1 MKLTLERK
9 IPLGFIVAI
18 FLLVIIIFFAFRSMN
33 SINEALHWEKHTQ
46 EVLLQLDEMLI
57 LMVNAETAARGFMVS
72 KDETILEPYNET
84 NQKIGGD
91 LARLRNLTADSNT
104 QATRIS
110 QLEATINERLAFL
123 QKLIEIRRTKSIEET
138 RAQVGTVRGRELSN
152 SIRQIIGEM
161 KNEEQKLL
169 TQREADLS
177 KSLQTTYLMLFG
189 VGSAGIIFLG
199 FANLTIY
206 REIGKRRQAEEDL
219 LETNKDLEK
228 RVEERT
234 HEILQKNE
242 ELNEQIKQREQ
253 TEDRHKLALEAG
265 NLGTWIF
272 NIKSNQSEIDERGLS
287 FFGFSPE
294 DFDGNTFGRLHQ
306 EDSLKIAELL
316 QKSLKKRTKFNA
328 EFRVLLSDGKV
339 RWSHC
344 MGEPQLDENGEV
356 VRIVGNCRDITEQ
369 RESENKREEF
379 LKKEQAARREAE
391 IANRLRDEF
400 LATVSHELRA
410 PLNSILGWGRLL
422 EKEILDEKTTRKAVE
437 TIIRNAES
445 QNRLIEDLLD
455 VSRII
460 SGKLRLEITT
470 LKPVNVIEAALE
482 TVHPAA
488 EAKGITLEVKSLSP
502 VSHISGD
509 PNRLQQVVWNLL
521 SNAIK
526 FTPNGGSVTVELER
540 TNGDIE
546 IRVRDTGI
554 GIKEEFL
561 PYVFDRFRQ
570 ADASSIRKFG
580 GLGLGLAIVRHLV
593 EMHGGTVSV
602 FSEGESKGSTFTI
615 KLPVITTPQV
625 DEEFDDS
632 KIPENSKIK
641 SDSAISLDGLLVLV
655 VDDEEDTRLLLV
667 QSLTLYGATVVTAQS
682 AEEGLTKLQDEN
694 PDVLVSDIGMPDED
708 GYSLIRKVRALS
720 DEHKKN
726 IPAIALTAFTRA
738 QDRMRAM
745 TAGYQNHVSKPVELE
760 ELVTVIASL
769 TGRLQMKNTDF

>member
-33 SINEALHWEKHTQ
+33 SINEALRWEKHTQ
-46 EVLLQLDEMLI
+46 EVLLQLDEMMI
-57 LMVNAETAARGFMVS
+57 LMVNAETAARGFMIS

-91 LARLRNLTADSNT
+91 LARLRNLTADSNI

-110 QLEATINERLAFL
+110 NLEATINERLTFL

-138 RAQVGTVRGRELSN
+138 RAQIGTVRGRELSN

-219 LETNKDLEK
+219 LETNKELEK

-769 TGRLQMKNTDF
+769 TGRLQMENTDF